1 MSYRSTASISR
12 SSNVSQISIIS
23 LDILV
28 ILFVKSLMNDEY
40 SDRKLN
46 MVAGDEVTITGTRM
60 IVGLMKI
67 GALDRWTQGW

>member
-28 ILFVKSLMNDEY
+28 ILLVKSLNDEY

-46 MVAGDEVTITGTRM
+46 MVAGDKVTITGTRM

>member
-1 MSYRSTASISR
+1 
-12 SSNVSQISIIS
+12 
-23 LDILV
+23 
-28 ILFVKSLMNDEY
+28 MNDEY